1 VSANENGNTSETVP
15 RFEAIN
21 RQQLVLRP
29 VDIEELI
36 EPHHPARNIWEFLG
50 QLELSRFAAE
60 VKSVEGHAGRSA
72 WEPRLL
78 ISMWLYA
85 YSRGISSAREIER
98 QCQYEPGLQWLT
110 GLQVVNHHTLS
121 DFRVQQGEAL
131 KQLFVQV
138 LGILHLKK
146 LITLERVTQDGT
158 KVRANVNKKT
168 FTRESKIRAHLQL
181 AEQQVQKM
189 EAAEEQEKRTRQA
202 AAKKRAQRERQ
213 ERLRQAL
220 EEVQR
225 LQKQKKWEKNKPCQA
240 SVTDADAQF
249 MRTGDHGLAPC
260 YNVQLTTDAVH
271 GLIVG
276 VGVSKDPSDAAHLM
290 PAMERVKQ
298 TLGRYPHEVV
308 ADGDYTNRE
317 SVIAAAERGVD
328 FYGSWSVIDGKPG
341 HGIEPDFH
349 PRMFTYDERRNEF
362 ICPQGKRLSYR
373 TTQRGP
379 GGAEDHVFVARQHDC
394 QACPKRTQCTP
405 NNRMQK
411 HGRAIRVRLEDER
424 VERFKDKMG
433 TAEAKAIYRQRSR
446 IAEFPHAW
454 LKCKLNF
461 VRLRSRGLTKATTEA
476 FWVCLTHNL
485 QRYFGLQRLQ
495 AA

>member
-1 VSANENGNTSETVP
+1 MSAHENDDAPETVP

-50 QLELSRFAAE
+50 ELDLSAFAAE

-78 ISMWLYA
+78 ISLWLYA

-121 DFRVQQGEAL
+121 DFRVQRGEAL

-146 LITLERVTQDGT
+146 LISLERVTQDGT

-181 AEQQVQKM
+181 AARQVQEM
-189 EAAEEQEKRTRQA
+189 EAAEEQEKRTRQV

-213 ERLRQAL
+213 EQLRQAL

-225 LQKQKKWEKNKPCQA
+225 LQQQKKWEKKKSCQA

-260 YNVQLTTDAVH
+260 YNLQLTTDAVH

-276 VGVSKDPSDAAHLM
+276 VGVSKDPSDATHLM

-298 TLGRYPHEVV
+298 TLGRYPQQVV

-317 SVIAAAERGVD
+317 SVIAAAEQGVD

-341 HGIEPDFH
+341 HGIEPEFH
-349 PRMFTYDERRNEF
+349 PRMFTYDELRNEF

-379 GGAEDHVFVARQHDC
+379 GGAEDHVFVARKQDC
-394 QACPKRTQCTP
+394 LACPKRAQCTP

-411 HGRAIRVRLEDER
+411 HGRALRVRLEDVGWSGSSTR
-424 VERFKDKMG
+424 WARRRPRPFTG
-433 TAEAKAIYRQRSR
+433 SG
-446 IAEFPHAW
+446 
-454 LKCKLNF
+454 
-461 VRLRSRGLTKATTEA
+461 RG
-476 FWVCLTHNL
+476 
-485 QRYFGLQRLQ
+485 
-495 AA
+495 

>member
-1 VSANENGNTSETVP
+1 
-15 RFEAIN
+15 
-21 RQQLVLRP
+21 
-29 VDIEELI
+29 
-36 EPHHPARNIWEFLG
+36 
-50 QLELSRFAAE
+50 
-60 VKSVEGHAGRSA
+60 
-72 WEPRLL
+72 
-78 ISMWLYA
+78 
-85 YSRGISSAREIER
+85 
-98 QCQYEPGLQWLT
+98 
-110 GLQVVNHHTLS
+110 
-121 DFRVQQGEAL
+121 
-131 KQLFVQV
+131 VQV

-181 AEQQVQKM
+181 AEQQVREM

-213 ERLRQAL
+213 EQLQQAL

-276 VGVSKDPSDAAHLM
+276 VGVRKDPSDAAHLM

-298 TLGRYPHEVV
+298 TLGQYPQEVV

-328 FYGSWSVIDGKPG
+328 FYGSWSAIDGQPG

-349 PRMFTYDERRNEF
+349 PRMFTHDERRNEF

-373 TTQRGP
+373 TTWRGP
-379 GGAEDHVFVARQHDC
+379 GGPADHVFVAQKQDC
-394 QACPKRTQCTP
+394 QACPKRAQCTP
-405 NNRMQK
+405 HNRMQK
-411 HGRAIRVRLEDER
+411 HGRALSVRLEDER
-424 VERFKDKMG
+424 VERFKDKMD

-446 IAEFPHAW
+446 IAQFPHAW

-461 VRLRSRGLTKATTEA
+461 VRFRCRGLTKATTEA

-485 QRYFGLQRLQ
+485 QRYFGLQRLR